1 MNFYTELSKKIYFL
15 TCAFIFIFVIF
26 ILSLVFLLQEKEDIN
41 TYSYSDELVQRRAHQ
56 RIEISI
62 ER

>member
-1 MNFYTELSKKIYFL
+1 MNFYTGLFKKIYFL
-15 TCAFIFIFVIF
+15 ICAFIFIFVIF
-26 ILSLVFLLQEKEDIN
+26 ILSLVFLLQEKGDID
-41 TYSYSDELVQRRAHQ
+41 TYSYSDELAQRRAHQ

>member
-1 MNFYTELSKKIYFL
+1 MNFYTEIFKKIYFL
-15 TCAFIFIFVIF
+15 ICAFIFIFVIF
-26 ILSLVFLLQEKEDIN
+26 ILSLVFLLQGKEDIN
-41 TYSYSDELVQRRAHQ
+41 TYGYSDELIQRRAHQ